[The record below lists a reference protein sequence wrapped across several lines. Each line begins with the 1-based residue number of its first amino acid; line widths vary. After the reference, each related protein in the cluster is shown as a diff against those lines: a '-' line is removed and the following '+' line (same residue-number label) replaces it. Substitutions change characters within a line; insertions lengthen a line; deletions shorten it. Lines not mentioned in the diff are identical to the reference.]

1 MSQIWFVADF
11 RVKGAAEAAYDATY
25 SLGYIKVYAGLHHER
40 SGETHGGLL
49 HQVHLELVVTAH
61 SPLQIVF
68 LGIGQRHSSAHLTF
82 ESRADAEERR
92 PQLAL
97 HSTRSL
103 DFETYTAGARNK
115 VSRFGAHK
123 APVEPSAHAHK
134 GARIVESI
142 FVYRALVI
150 IASNGS
156 LQLVEH
162 TVHIIGKSHFVK
174 HIRHGAAG
182 QNVIRHRTAND
193 VVATYLLHSD
203 IERQEIVCR
212 QFDVKIGKS
221 LLELLA
227 EVFLGGHFGHSF
239 FAYRRVIFQAV
250 SHIHCI
256 LRQVLEAAQVNTV
269 TALEGYGHHT
279 FALII
284 DQTSGYALV
293 GGKHILAL
301 RIASILVVMTS
312 YSIVSQVF
320 VFDKSEADNIV
331 SRRHDAGQIFGD
343 QWESNLVGGAVIL
356 ARKSLECYGRQRSG
370 ITLPV
375 VLLGIFTAFRD
386 GVIIIIHNSD
396 CHRIQPLRSVSAF
409 IRYARRRSVVDCVL
423 PSGVFGVD
431 TIDTGRAVTH
441 GDDIER
447 TFADATA
454 HRKCQ
459 HQVITLIFGRI
470 ASDICGLA
478 LYFGCAVEY
487 LRHISVGKKRIL

>member
-1 MSQIWFVADF
+1 MAQIRFVADF
-11 RVKGAAEAAYDATY
+11 RVKRAAEAAYDATY
-25 SLGYIKVYAGLHHER
+25 SLGYVDVHTGLYHER
-40 SGETHGGLL
+40 SGKIHCGLL
-49 HQVHLELVVTAH
+49 YEVHLELIVTAH
-61 SPLQIVF
+61 GPLQIVF
-68 LGIGQRHSSAHLTF
+68 FGVGQRYCRAHLAL
-82 ESRADAEERR
+82 EGRADAEERR

-103 DFETYTAGARNK
+103 DFKAYTAGARNK

-123 APVEPSAHAHK
+123 APVEPSAHSHK

-162 TVHIIGKSHFVK
+162 TVHIIGKSHLVK

-182 QNVIRHRTAND
+182 QYIIRHRSTND

-212 QFDVKIGKS
+212 QFDLKIGKS

-227 EVFLGGHFGHSF
+227 EVFLGGHLGHSF
-239 FAYRRVIFQAV
+239 FAYRCVIFQAV

-269 TALEGYGHHT
+269 TALEGYGNHT

-301 RIASILVVMTS
+301 RIASILVVMTP
-312 YSIVSQVF
+312 YAVVAQVF

-343 QWESNLVGGAVIL
+343 QRESNLVGGAVIL
-356 ARKSLECYGRQRSG
+356 ARKSFKRNGRQRSG
-370 ITLPV
+370 ITLPFV
-375 VLLGIFTAFRD
+375 FLGIFASFRD

-409 IRYARRRSVVDCVL
+409 IRYARRRSVVDYIL
-423 PSGVFGVD
+423 PSGVFR
-431 TIDTGRAVTH
+431 IDAVHSGCAITYGH
-441 GDDIER
+441 NIER

-459 HQVITLIFGRI
+459 HQVITLVFGRI